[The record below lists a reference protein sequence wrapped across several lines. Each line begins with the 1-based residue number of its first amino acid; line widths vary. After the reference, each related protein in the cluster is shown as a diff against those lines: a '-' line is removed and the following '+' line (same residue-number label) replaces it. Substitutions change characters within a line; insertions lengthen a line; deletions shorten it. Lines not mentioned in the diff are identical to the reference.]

1 MIVVTSV
8 TGMIV
13 VTSVTGMIVMTRVVT
28 MIGMVRMIAMTHV
41 IFMGF
46 MLSVIIMT
54 RMIVTGMLVISQYG
68 RVAFI
73 FCYSGMI
80 AVVVT
85 RVIVLRQHLNRENA

>member
-1 MIVVTSV
+1 MIVVTGV
-8 TGMIV
+8 IR
-13 VTSVTGMIVMTRVVT
+13 MIVMTGVVVMARVVT
-28 MIGMVRMIAMTHV
+28 MIGMVAVIRV

-54 RMIVTGMLVISQYG
+54 RMIVTGMLVVSLYG

-85 RVIVLRQHLNRENA
+85 RVIVIVLRQHLNRENA